1 MEQNR
6 IILIDNEEGLCRMI
20 EAVLG
25 DHGYQ
30 VQSFT
35 SPFKAIEAFQPGAYD
50 LVISD
55 IKMPGM
61 DGLEV
66 LQKIRAV
73 DSHIP
78 VIMITAYATVE
89 TSIQA
94 LRKGAYDML
103 TKPFEPEE
111 LLYRVK
117 NALHANQLEAENQQ
131 LKQKLAGHLNFDNI
145 IGATSGLKGVMDIVR
160 KVALR
165 DTSVLITGESGTGKE
180 VIAQAVHANSARKNA
195 RFMAINCGALPAN
208 VLESELFGYKK
219 GAFTGAHADRKGI
232 LEASDGGTLFLDE
245 VGNLPLNVQQTLL
258 RFLQEHE
265 FMRLGDTQSIKVDT
279 RIISATN
286 SDLKQA
292 MEDGTFREDLFY
304 RLNVVNIHLPPLRER
319 RQDLPL
325 LITHFI
331 KKNNKKFG
339 TEVRGLSA
347 EAMQLVCAFDWPGN
361 IRQMENIIEAC
372 MTMVDSGRIDLEI
385 LQQFL
390 YPHAGANVPACAP
403 SPAHVVQQ
411 GAEPSQSTPEL
422 NAEYS
427 LALADFETEYLQ
439 NLLQKTKGNVEEA
452 AKLAGM
458 NMATIYR
465 KLKKHAISK
474 ESFS

>member
-1 MEQNR
+1 YKVE
-6 IILIDNEEGLCRMI
+6 
-20 EAVLG
+20 
-25 DHGYQ
+25 
-30 VQSFT
+30 SFT
-35 SPFKAIEAFQPGAYD
+35 SPFKAIETFQPGSYD

-66 LQKIRAV
+66 LQKIRALDQHV
-73 DSHIP
+73 P

-117 NALHANQLEAENQQ
+117 NALHANQLESENRE
-131 LKQKLAGHLNFDNI
+131 LKEKLAGENSFDHI
-145 IGATSGLKGVMDIVR
+145 IGATAGLKPVMDIVR

-165 DTSVLITGESGTGKE
+165 NTSVLITGESGTGKE
-180 VIAQAVHANSARKNA
+180 VIAKAIHAISARHEK

-219 GAFTGAHADRKGI
+219 GAFTGANADRKGI
-232 LEASDGGTLFLDE
+232 LEASSGGTLFLDE

-265 FMRLGDTQSIKVDT
+265 LMRLGDTLPIKVDT

-292 MEDGTFREDLFY
+292 MQDGNFRDDLFY

-325 LITHFI
+325 LISHFI
-331 KKNNKKFG
+331 KQNNEKFA
-339 TEVRGLSA
+339 TAVKGLTP
-347 EAMQLVCAFDWPGN
+347 EAMQLVYAFDWPGN

-372 MTMVDSGRIDLEI
+372 MTMLDEGRIGVEI

-390 YPHAGANVPACAP
+390 YPDAGANTQIKAP
-403 SPAHVVQQ
+403 I
-411 GAEPSQSTPEL
+411 QS
-422 NAEYS
+422 
-427 LALADFETEYLQ
+427 
-439 NLLQKTKGNVEEA
+439 
-452 AKLAGM
+452 M

-465 KLKKHAISK
+465 KLKKYALSK
-474 ESFS
+474 DEFV